1 MSSGEATEDGP
12 DTTAPGPSGLPYR
25 PCAGVVLI
33 NRDGLV
39 FAGQRIDNP
48 GPAWQMPQGGIDPDE
63 APLAAA
69 LRELGE
75 ETGVG
80 PELVEVLSVAEDW
93 VLYDLPPELLG
104 RMWGGRF
111 GGQRQKWVLMRFLG
125 DDTQIDIATPQ
136 AEFSRWAW
144 MRADDLI
151 GRIVPFKRDVYAR
164 VFQTFRDWLA

>member
-1 MSSGEATEDGP
+1 MSGGSGATP
-12 DTTAPGPSGLPYR
+12 QAAAMPGPSGLPYR

-48 GPAWQMPQGGIDPDE
+48 GSAWQMPQGGIDAGE
-63 APLAAA
+63 TPLAAA

-75 ETGVG
+75 ETGLA
-80 PELVEVLSVAEDW
+80 PDLVEVLAEAEDW

-104 RMWGGRF
+104 RIWGGRF

-125 DDTQIDIATPQ
+125 DDSQIDIATPQ
-136 AEFSRWAW
+136 AEFSRWSW

-151 GRIVPFKRDVYAR
+151 ERIVPFKRGVYEH
-164 VFQTFRDWLA
+164 VFGIFRDRLA